1 MGHKNRT
8 TRDGLG
14 FGTVTEG
21 PQEPSGA
28 AAGNPPPLTAAASL
42 VGVQAIVLLILAVL
56 ETVNLVDER
65 RSMGLSVTVFFAAY
79 GVVLVAAAW
88 GLYRRAT
95 WARGPV
101 LITQLIMLGLAW
113 NVREHVVVAIG
124 LALCAGI
131 VLAGLLHP
139 DTIAA
144 LDRDPTARDDED

>member
-1 MGHKNRT
+1 VTRAHGART
-8 TRDGLG
+8 IG

-28 AAGNPPPLTAAASL
+28 PAGNPPPLTAAASL
-42 VGVQAIVLLILAVL
+42 VGVQAVVLLVLAVL
-56 ETVNLVDER
+56 ETANLADER

-88 GLYRRAT
+88 GLQRRAT

-113 NVREHVVVAIG
+113 NIRSHVVIAIG

-131 VLAGLLHP
+131 VLAGMLHP
-139 DTIAA
+139 ATLAA
-144 LDRDPTARDDED
+144 LDRDPTADDEDD